1 MFQNCTS
8 NIIAVG
14 ISNEVSKSELTKIA
28 LGASDRVL
36 KVSSTY
42 DLEEE
47 TISRIEDMIEK
58 GPIVPA
64 TQGKSFKVTLRI
76 FSVCGSLSPRFHTL
90 NISPK

>member
-1 MFQNCTS
+1 MEKKNEFRAINTNYFPFFQNCTS

-14 ISNEVSKSELTKIA
+14 ISNEVSKSELFKIA

-47 TISRIEDMIEK
+47 TISRIEDMIEE

-64 TQGKSFKVTLRI
+64 TQGKSFKV
-76 FSVCGSLSPRFHTL
+76 S
-90 NISPK
+90 